1 MATAELVIDA
11 AVARAETFSELAAD
25 ATAAI
30 GNAGRKVYINPYPLN
45 VDKSSFDARLVR
57 PDADTTPMPVYD
69 APTTPYPVTPTLV
82 DLNTIDIPVFA
93 EAPVISTAGLFT
105 QTVPSSVMPDWNEAN
120 PALHVDEIYDELA
133 NLAAPVLADV
143 DLPEISPLTLP
154 TMPGFDLPS
163 YEVIAAPEAI
173 PASQDYATYL
183 DTKYNAMLPDV
194 QAYID
199 DTVDRWI
206 AKFAPEFQEQRGLL
220 HAKLVSGLEGGV
232 LPDQFENAMYVRAQS
247 RAEQEFRAAEE
258 TILNNPEVRGFLIPP
273 AAVTSGLNKA
283 RLAAAGSLA
292 TQSTEIY
299 IERRKSEI
307 QHLQFV
313 MSAIAQQVQSV
324 RGTIVQLTQTAIESM
339 RQAFSMAD
347 GITNKLIVRF
357 EHERSRHEFSL
368 AIMKALN
375 EQYEVQLK
383 AALSGL
389 EAYKLELQALEL
401 QKNVEIKVLDA
412 AKVKVD
418 IQQLL
423 VTRYSAMVDAIAKRA
438 IVDELKIK
446 EYGIRADVF
455 KTNVQARLAAFEAY
469 KAAID
474 GDKAKL
480 QGELAKLEVYNSQI
494 KAQEL
499 KLEAETKILDADVKV
514 NAARLS
520 QFTGQLDAYK
530 VASQVALQKFTAG
543 AEIKKMGLDI
553 YKTNLQANIAAYEGE
568 LKLDLAWV
576 ETQIAAF
583 KANSDKWIATM
594 QLEQKYADQDIQ
606 KAIAIASSYS
616 NIAASSASAA
626 QGFANIAATE

>member
-1 MATAELVIDA
+1 MANAEAVIDA
-11 AVARAETFSELAAD
+11 AVSRANAFSALAGEATEAIARA
-25 ATAAI
+25 
-30 GNAGRKVYINPYPLN
+30 GRNVYINPNLLEIPETQFNAVLM
-45 VDKSSFDARLVR
+45 R
-57 PDADTTPMPVYD
+57 PDADTTPMPAYD
-69 APTTPYPVTPTLV
+69 APTTPYPTTPTLV
-82 DLNTIDIPVFA
+82 ELHTISTPTFA
-93 EAPVISTAGLFT
+93 DTPVISTEGLFG
-105 QTVPSSVMPDWNEAN
+105 QAAPSSVMPDWNEAN
-120 PALHVDEIYDELA
+120 PDLHVDEIYDELA
-133 NLAAPVLADV
+133 SLAAPILSDV
-143 DLPEISPLTLP
+143 DLPEISPLTLR

-173 PASQDYATYL
+173 PTSQDYASYL
-183 DTKYNAMLPDV
+183 DAKYNAMLPEM
-194 QAYID
+194 QAFVN
-199 DTVDRWI
+199 DTANRWM
-206 AKFAPEFQEQRGLL
+206 AQYAPEFEEQRAALNV
-220 HAKLVSGLEGGV
+220 KLISGLDGGV
-232 LPDQFENAMYVRAQS
+232 LPDQFEAALYTRAQS
-247 RAEQEFRAAEE
+247 RAEQEFRATEE
-258 TILNNPEVRGFLIPP
+258 TILSNPEVRGFLIPP
-273 AAVTSGLNKA
+273 AAVTSGINKA
-283 RLAAAGSLA
+283 RLATAGSLS
-292 TQSTEIY
+292 TQATEIY
-299 IERRKSEI
+299 IERRKSEV

-313 MSAIAQQVQSV
+313 MNLLGQQVNSV
-324 RGTIVQLTQTAIESM
+324 RTAVIQILQVGLETT

-347 GITNKLIVRF
+347 AITNKLVVRF

-368 AIMKALN
+368 AVMKALN

-438 IVDELKIK
+438 VVDELKIK

-455 KTNVQARLAAFEAY
+455 KTNIQARLAAFEAY

-494 KAQEL
+494 KTQEL
-499 KLEAETKILDADVKV
+499 KLEAESKVLAADVQV
-514 NAARLS
+514 NSARLS

-530 VASQVALQKFTAG
+530 VGAQVALQKFTAG

-568 LKLDLAWV
+568 LKLDLAWA
-576 ETQIAAF
+576 ETQIAVF
-583 KANSDKWIATM
+583 KANSDKWIAAM
-594 QLEQKYADQDIQ
+594 QLEQKYADQNIQ
-606 KAIAIASSYS
+606 KAIAVASSYS

-626 QGFANIAATE
+626 QGMASVAATE